1 MKYIALLKVDNN
13 ILLKGDLCVT
23 SPKELYTAIVDKN
36 CTEVEIR
43 KEFVDEF
50 FNYTELCEFVE
61 SCCTVAPNVCITVED
76 TAYNDD
82 LNTIRNL
89 KDFRTVEEFIFAL
102 ERQPEK
108 IMSAI
113 KEMTN
118 SYLAGHAEMVATN
131 SKLSTVL
138 AQVDDLKQQL
148 ELSSRS
154 YDTLLTAKNNI
165 TIQLQTLVNRVNFN
179 YEHTV
184 SPDTMFLAKENSFKK
199 ILYFK
204 EISRVHYTDTLLYY
218 LSEIVK
224 TLYSMPLRIVVI
236 EPFYAYG
243 KINQYEQLNLAPHWD
258 MTYRDVYEGNVLMA
272 GYQPKLMNDIL
283 LNSNHIQYL
292 LVLDRCAM
300 NCVHLQSDNVET
312 FYMTSDLNDL
322 AFPVDRNHVISYEP
336 DTLHIPY
343 IKGFNDLSLEDK
355 VQKYSSTKIV
365 QTLIDSLEESK

>member
-1 MKYIALLKVDNN
+1 MKYVALLKADNN

-23 SPKELYTAIVDKN
+23 TPKELYSAVVDKN

-43 KEFVDEF
+43 KEFADEY

-76 TAYNDD
+76 TVYNDD
-82 LNTIRNL
+82 LSIIRNL

-102 ERQPEK
+102 ESQPNK
-108 IMSAI
+108 VMSAI
-113 KEMTN
+113 KELTT

-138 AQVDDLKQQL
+138 GQVNELKQQL
-148 ELSSRS
+148 ELSERN
-154 YDTLLTAKNNI
+154 YNTLLDAKNNI
-165 TIQLQTLVNRVNFN
+165 STQLQTLVNRVNFN
-179 YEHTV
+179 YEQTV
-184 SPDTMFLAKENSFKK
+184 NPDTMFLSKENSFKK

-218 LSEIVK
+218 LSEIIK

-243 KINQYEQLNLAPHWD
+243 KPNQYKQLNLAPHWD
-258 MTYRDVYEGNVLMA
+258 MSYRDVYEGNILMA

-300 NCVHLQSDNVET
+300 NCVHLQAPNVET
-312 FYMTSDLNDL
+312 FYMTSDTDDLN
-322 AFPVDRNHVISYEP
+322 FQVDKNHVISYEP

-343 IKGFNDLSLEDK
+343 ITGFKELSLEDK
-355 VQKYSSTKIV
+355 IQKYSSTKIV
-365 QTLIDSLEESK
+365 QALIDSLEESK